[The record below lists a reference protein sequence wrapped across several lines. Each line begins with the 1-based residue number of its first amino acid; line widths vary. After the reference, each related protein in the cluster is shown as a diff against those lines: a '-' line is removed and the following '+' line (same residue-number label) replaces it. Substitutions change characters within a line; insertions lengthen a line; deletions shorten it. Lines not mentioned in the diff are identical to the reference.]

1 MRGFAILLIVA
12 SVPAM
17 TPTTASAQ
25 AAASNP
31 DITVTG
37 DNRIVCRRITRTATR
52 MGSGRICRT
61 MAQWRRETGGNAAA
75 NDPNGT
81 IDGAADTLE
90 MAGQKVSTG
99 CTGGMGGGHDGPH
112 GPR

>member
-1 MRGFAILLIVA
+1 MRRFAILLIVA
-12 SVPAM
+12 GVPAM
-17 TPTTASAQ
+17 TPTIASAQ
-25 AAASNP
+25 ASASNP

-61 MAQWRRETGGNAAA
+61 IAQWRREIGASVAA
-75 NDPNGT
+75 NDANAT
-81 IDGAADTLE
+81 IDGAADALTV
-90 MAGQKVSTG
+90 AGEKVSTG
-99 CTGGMGGGHDGPH
+99 CTGGMGAGHDTPL